1 MMMTLRES
9 INRGFN
15 LMVTTVL
22 FFGGIAFGSVALS
35 PLENDWGDR
44 LDDIGLLVVGIAC
57 LVWYVSGR
65 DRFQRSVVPVVFAG
79 LALIVQALAILLE
92 RDDPAA
98 FGDNFGGLV
107 MLIPFFI
114 FVLVQ
119 FILTVRALIAA
130 ERVTAAEERAA
141 SPAAIEQNA

>member
-1 MMMTLRES
+1 MMTLRES

-22 FFGGIAFGSVALS
+22 FFGGLAFGFVALS
-35 PLENDWGDR
+35 PVENDWGDR

-57 LVWYVSGR
+57 LLWYVIGR
-65 DRFQRSVVPVVFAG
+65 HRFQRSVIPVVFAG
-79 LALIVQALAILLE
+79 LALVVQALAILLE

-119 FILTVRALIAA
+119 FILTRRMHFSA
-130 ERVTAAEERAA
+130 ERATAAEERAA
-141 SPAAIEQNA
+141 SPAAIERKA

>member
-1 MMMTLRES
+1 MTLRES

-22 FFGGIAFGSVALS
+22 FFGGLTFGIVALS
-35 PLENDWGDR
+35 PVENDWGDR
-44 LDDIGLLVVGIAC
+44 LDDIGLLAVGVAC
-57 LVWYVSGR
+57 LVWYVIGR
-65 DRFQRSVVPVVFAG
+65 NRFQRSVAPVVFAG
-79 LALIVQALAILLE
+79 LALVVQALAILLE

-119 FILTVRALIAA
+119 FILTGRALLAA
-130 ERVTAAEERAA
+130 EGATTEEERAA
-141 SPAAIEQNA
+141 SPAAIEQ

>member
-1 MMMTLRES
+1 
-9 INRGFN
+9 
-15 LMVTTVL
+15 MVTTVL
-22 FFGGIAFGSVALS
+22 FFGGLAFGFVALS
-35 PLENDWGDR
+35 PVENDWGDR

-57 LVWYVSGR
+57 VVWYVIGR
-65 DRFQRSVVPVVFAG
+65 HRYQRSVVPIVFAG
-79 LALIVQALAILLE
+79 LALVVQALAILLE

-119 FILTVRALIAA
+119 FILTRRTHFSA
-130 ERVTAAEERAA
+130 EHATAEERAA
-141 SPAAIEQNA
+141 SPVAIERKAEGEGIA

>member
-35 PLENDWGDR
+35 PLENDLGDR

-57 LVWYVSGR
+57 LVWYVIGR

-79 LALIVQALAILLE
+79 LALVVQALAILLE

-114 FVLVQ
+114 IVLFQ
-119 FILTVRALIAA
+119 FILTGRALLAA
-130 ERVTAAEERAA
+130 ERAIAAEERAA
-141 SPAAIEQNA
+141 SPVAIEQKA

>member
-1 MMMTLRES
+1 MTLRES

-22 FFGGIAFGSVALS
+22 FFGGLAFGFVALS
-35 PLENDWGDR
+35 PVENDWGDR

-57 LVWYVSGR
+57 LLWYVIGR

-79 LALIVQALAILLE
+79 LALIVQALAVLLE

-107 MLIPFFI
+107 MLIPFYI

-119 FILTVRALIAA
+119 FILTGRALLAA
-130 ERVTAAEERAA
+130 ERATTAEERAA
-141 SPAAIEQNA
+141 SPTAIEQKA

>member
-1 MMMTLRES
+1 MMTLRES

-22 FFGGIAFGSVALS
+22 FFGGLAFGFVALS
-35 PLENDWGDR
+35 PVENDWGDR

-57 LVWYVSGR
+57 LVWYVIGR
-65 DRFQRSVVPVVFAG
+65 NRFQRSIVPVVLAG
-79 LALIVQALAILLE
+79 LALVVQVLAILLE

-119 FILTVRALIAA
+119 FILTRRAHLS
-130 ERVTAAEERAA
+130 AEERAA
-141 SPAAIEQNA
+141 SPAAIEQKAERE